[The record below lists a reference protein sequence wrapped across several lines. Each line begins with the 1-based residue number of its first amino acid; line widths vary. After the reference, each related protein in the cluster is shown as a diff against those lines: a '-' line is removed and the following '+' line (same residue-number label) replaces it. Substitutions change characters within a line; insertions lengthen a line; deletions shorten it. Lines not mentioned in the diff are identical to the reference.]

1 MLLVAELLGRQQDA
15 LPEPVVQ
22 QQAVARPPE
31 QPHIQIAALRDDNR
45 EVDFDALLG
54 KLLLVGLVLLPR
66 RLPWKDC

>member
-22 QQAVARPPE
+22 QQAVARPPG

-54 KLLLVGLVLLPR
+54 KLLSMGSIGAP
-66 RLPWKDC
+66 